1 MKKRKSIF
9 SIIVIPLL
17 IFAIV
22 VYLLYSAWNGL
33 RNPYT
38 FIAVYSDVM
47 EDSVVTQGW
56 AARTEQ
62 LISGGTQGL
71 VQLRRVQGEKVA
83 KGDTV
88 AVVYEDEESL
98 KNQEEFLQ
106 TQDNLTAL
114 QYATYSESPSGT
126 ALETQMMAALSELR
140 TASSSGN
147 YSKLSDQTE
156 NYRKMVLRREYL
168 VSDEASAE
176 MDVAI
181 QELGEKYNAL
191 QSYQDGA
198 ITVKAAESGMF
209 SSHLD
214 GYETIL
220 NPDSLNGLSPTAL
233 TAFGE
238 LTPQDSGVSLG
249 KLVTNP
255 AWYFAALVPEDY
267 GDRLSPGDNLD
278 IYFDSI
284 TETLTMEVVSVGEA
298 QDGQAV
304 AVFRSTT
311 DEHEAE
317 ILRHEQAR
325 LIFRSEEGIL
335 IPKEALRVSED
346 GENGVYVVKGYNAR
360 FRPVKILAE
369 NDTSYLVEAAPKN
382 ENDTRILRSG
392 DELVLASAE
401 LYDGKVVH

>member
-1 MKKRKSIF
+1 MKKRNSIF
-9 SIIVIPLL
+9 SVVVIPVL
-17 IFAIV
+17 IFAIL

-38 FIAVYSDVM
+38 FVVAYSDVM

-62 LISGGTQGL
+62 LISTEAKGL

-83 KGDTV
+83 KGGTV
-88 AVVYEDEESL
+88 AVVYADEESL

-106 TQDNLTAL
+106 TQANLSAL
-114 QYATYSESPSGT
+114 QYAIYSESPSGA

-140 TASSSGN
+140 TASASGN

-156 NYRKMVLRREYL
+156 AYRKLVLRREYL

-176 MDVAI
+176 MDQAAYA
-181 QELGEKYNAL
+181 LMEKYTAL

-198 ITVKAAESGMF
+198 ITITAAESGMF
-209 SSHLD
+209 SSHVD

-220 NPDSLNGLSPTAL
+220 SPDSFNGLSPAAL

-249 KLVTNP
+249 KLVTDP

-267 GDRLSPGDNLD
+267 SDLLSPGDDLD

-284 TETLTMEVVSVGEA
+284 TETLTMSVESVGEA

-304 AVFRSTT
+304 VVFRSTT

-317 ILRHEQAR
+317 LLRHEQAR

-335 IPKEALRVSED
+335 IPKQALRVSED
-346 GENGVYVVKGYNAR
+346 GETGVYVVKGYNAR